1 MTADDVAKAAL
12 RAMDRKQLYVVLPFQ
27 SRVHW
32 YLKRLAPTWLL
43 KKIARMFAT
52 GLKRAGN
59 GPGVPDKPESEVA
72 RRNTRSARQRGA
84 LQRGQFWDDY

>member
-32 YLKRLAPTWLL
+32 YLKRLA
-43 KKIARMFAT
+43 RHGF
-52 GLKRAGN
+52 
-59 GPGVPDKPESEVA
+59 
-72 RRNTRSARQRGA
+72 
-84 LQRGQFWDDY
+84 